1 MLSVQEEA
9 RMLSGRERWFADI
22 LQAGLDTRVLAE
34 PDILAHVTPAVL
46 AGSLP
51 KDVLV
56 KLFDAALTSGTISP
70 QAVLKV
76 ATPELIAEHVKGP
89 LVWACFVA
97 AAERAGIAKG
107 TDDAHARELLR
118 RAVGAGLRE
127 TVLMPD
133 DVVRHVDAKVLGHH
147 FPDALTTKLLEVSLA
162 AGKMNPELIVETLG
176 VEAIAKHAPTPVV
189 WACLVE
195 LAQSLLAE
203 EAPAP
208 GLPHGT
214 PPPAHHPDLVKPA
227 GDAFTLAAKPGAAT
241 PVSRPTPPTLEFL
254 DDDVAS
260 VLVDLDAADT
270 PAPPKRSRA
279 PSAS

>member
-1 MLSVQEEA
+1 
-9 RMLSGRERWFADI
+9 MLSGRERWFADI

-107 TDDAHARELLR
+107 TDDAQARELLR

-208 GLPHGT
+208 
-214 PPPAHHPDLVKPA
+214 KPA
-227 GDAFTLAAKPGAAT
+227 DAFTLAAKPGAAAT
-241 PVSRPTPPTLEFL
+241 GAVARPTPPTLEFL

-260 VLVDLDAADT
+260 VLVDLDAADS
-270 PAPPKRSRA
+270 PAPPKRSRS